1 MKYKMPSL
9 TVPLISFTE
18 KSTVMVYMF
27 MYNVYSMKTFTQ
39 HKWIKSGQKTENCLN
54 EIKSFSPIYARI
66 KCSDAIAQ
74 P

>member
-39 HKWIKSGQKTENCLN
+39 HKWIKSV
-54 EIKSFSPIYARI
+54 
-66 KCSDAIAQ
+66 
-74 P
+74 